1 MGQLAEE
8 AGPQGGLSGPR
19 QGPKCLLI
27 KSQLGLEPALSLPSP
42 GTLHTPLSEV
52 TSWEAA
58 QGGASRE
65 GCGRGTGK
73 RDSGKERQEDI
84 PALTKDSQPSAV
96 GRMSAFLYPTTKGM
110 RSAQSGPP
118 SL

>member
-58 QGGASRE
+58 QGDEWGGVRQGDGE
-65 GCGRGTGK
+65 GGLRQRKTGRH
-73 RDSGKERQEDI
+73 
-84 PALTKDSQPSAV
+84 
-96 GRMSAFLYPTTKGM
+96 
-110 RSAQSGPP
+110 SGPHKRRP
-118 SL
+118 GVSSGEDERIPLPNNKGHEECPVRPP